1 MFPTFPH
8 TLSSG
13 TLFQSVYIYH
23 MHTTS
28 VYLILFWIFIYL
40 FDFNLYFKSPTE
52 NTKHTEKNV
61 GIKCKTD
68 KYEKFEHLY
77 KLLKHKLMK
86 KSKMRNMKKKTT
98 KRCQHFNPQQL
109 TKLTLSPIL
118 LSLRPLPPPTAKQLS
133 KLNSIQNLN

>member
-28 VYLILFWIFIYL
+28 VYLILFLIWIFIYL
-40 FDFNLYFKSPTE
+40 FDFNLHFNSPTE

-86 KSKMRNMKKKTT
+86 KSKMRNMKKK
-98 KRCQHFNPQQL
+98 QPSDVNIL
-109 TKLTLSPIL
+109 THSNL
-118 LSLRPLPPPTAKQLS
+118 LNLLYPPYCSVPPLHPTAKQLS

>member
-1 MFPTFPH
+1 
-8 TLSSG
+8 
-13 TLFQSVYIYH
+13 
-23 MHTTS
+23 MHNSS
-28 VYLILFWIFIYL
+28 VYLIFFLIWIFIYL
-40 FDFNLYFKSPTE
+40 FDFNLHFNSPTE

-86 KSKMRNMKKKTT
+86 KSKMRNMKKKN

-109 TKLTLSPIL
+109 TKLTFPHTALSP
-118 LSLRPLPPPTAKQLS
+118 LSLPPPTAKQLS

>member
-28 VYLILFWIFIYL
+28 VYLIVFLIWIFIYL
-40 FDFNLYFKSPTE
+40 FDFNLHFNFPTE

-77 KLLKHKLMK
+77 RLLKHKLMK
-86 KSKMRNMKKKTT
+86 KSNMRNMKKKTT

-109 TKLTLSPIL
+109 LNLLYPPYCSLSA
-118 LSLRPLPPPTAKQLS
+118 LSLPLQ
-133 KLNSIQNLN
+133 QNNYQN